1 MPDVYTTITQ
11 QPREV
16 VETLAH
22 AMETRAASSRQRAIL
37 DFYLSHIN
45 FPNEA
50 RVLEIGCGSGP
61 ITEVL
66 SQLPGVAEAVGV
78 DPSSVMLEKAR
89 ALRGSIANLS
99 FQEGDGQAL
108 NFDDKTFDV
117 VVLHTL
123 LTHIPDPEA
132 VISETYRVLRPA
144 GWIAI
149 YDGDYETITISNHP
163 QDPLGTCVEN
173 FKESFINDL
182 YIVRKLSLLVT
193 SGGFRIIR
201 FDSHSYVETSEPD
214 YLLTI
219 VDRGA
224 DTLVTSGSIGEGL
237 AAALK
242 AEARRRIERGEFFGH
257 LAYASI
263 IAQKLE

>member
-22 AMETRAASSRQRAIL
+22 AMETRAASSRQRDIL
-37 DFYLSHIN
+37 DSYLSHIS
-45 FPNEA
+45 F
-50 RVLEIGCGSGP
+50 SGP

-66 SQLPGVAEAVGV
+66 AQRPEVEEVVGV
-78 DPSSVMLEKAR
+78 DPSPVMLEKAR
-89 ALRGSIANLS
+89 ELRGSIAKVS

-108 NFDDKTFDV
+108 IFDDETFDV
-117 VVLHTL
+117 AVLHTI

-132 VISETYRVLRPA
+132 VISKTYRVLRPA

-173 FKESFINDL
+173 FMESYIKDL
-182 YIVRKLSLLVT
+182 YIVRKLSPLVT
-193 SGGFRIIR
+193 SGRFRIIR
-201 FDSHSYVETSEPD
+201 FDSHRYVETSELD

-224 DTLVTSGSIGEGL
+224 DSLVVSGSIGEEL
-237 AAALK
+237 SSALK
-242 AEARRRIERGEFFGH
+242 TEARRRIVTGEFFGH
-257 LAYASI
+257 LAYTSI
-263 IAQKLE
+263 AARKEV

>member
-11 QPREV
+11 QPLEV
-16 VETLAH
+16 VETLAQ
-22 AMETRAASSRQRAIL
+22 AMEIRAASSRQRAIL
-37 DFYLSHIN
+37 DSYLSHIN
-45 FPNEA
+45 FPDKA

-66 SQLPGVAEAVGV
+66 AQYENVAEAVGV
-78 DPSSVMLEKAR
+78 DPSPVMLEKAR
-89 ALRGSIANLS
+89 ELRGSIANLS
-99 FQEGDGQAL
+99 FQEGDGRAL
-108 NFDDKTFDV
+108 TFENETFDV
-117 VVLHTL
+117 AVLHTL
-123 LTHIPDPEA
+123 LTHITDPEA
-132 VISETYRVLRPA
+132 VISEAFRVLRPG
-144 GWIAI
+144 GWLAV

-163 QDPLGTCVEN
+163 QDPLGKCVEN
-173 FKESFINDL
+173 FKESYINDL
-182 YIVRKLSLLVT
+182 YIVRKLSPMVT

-224 DTLVTSGSIGEGL
+224 DSLVASGSIGEEL

-242 AEARRRIERGEFFGH
+242 AEARRRIEGGEFFGH

-263 IAQKLE
+263 IAKKLK

>member
-11 QPREV
+11 QPRIV
-16 VETLAH
+16 VETLVN
-22 AMETRAASSRQRAIL
+22 AMETRAASTRQRAIL
-37 DFYLSHIN
+37 DFYLSNIT
-45 FPNEA
+45 FPNKA

-66 SQLPGVAEAVGV
+66 ARWPGVAEAVGV

-89 ALRGSIANLS
+89 ELRGSITNLS
-99 FQEGDGQAL
+99 FREGDGQAL
-108 NFDDKTFDV
+108 TFDDETFDV

-132 VISETYRVLRPA
+132 VISESFRVLRSK
-144 GWIAI
+144 GWLAI
-149 YDGDYETITISNHP
+149 FDGDYETINISNHP

-173 FKESFINDL
+173 FKESYINDL
-182 YIVRKLSLLVT
+182 YIVRKLTPLVT
-193 SGGFRIIR
+193 SAGFGIIR
-201 FDSHSYVETSEPD
+201 FDSHSYVETTEPD

-224 DTLVTSGSIGEGL
+224 DSLVSSGSIGEQL

-242 AEARRRIERGEFFGH
+242 AEARRRIEIDEFFGH

-263 IAQKLE
+263 IARK

>member
-16 VETLAH
+16 VENLAH
-22 AMETRAASSRQRAIL
+22 AMETRAASSRQRSIL
-37 DFYLSHIN
+37 ESYLSHIT
-45 FPNEA
+45 FPNKA

-66 SQLPGVAEAVGV
+66 AQWAGVAEAVGV
-78 DPSSVMLEKAR
+78 DPSPVMLEKAR
-89 ALRGSIANLS
+89 GLRGSIANLS
-99 FQEGDGQAL
+99 FHEGDGQAL
-108 NFDDKTFDV
+108 TFEDETFDV
-117 VVLHTL
+117 AVLHTL

-132 VISETYRVLRPA
+132 VISETFRVLRPG
-144 GWIAI
+144 GWLAI

-173 FKESFINDL
+173 FKESYINDL
-182 YIVRKLSLLVT
+182 YIVRKLSPLVT

-224 DTLVTSGSIGEGL
+224 DTLVVSGSIGEEL

-242 AEARRRIERGEFFGH
+242 AEARRRIEDGKFFGQ

-263 IAQKLE
+263 IAKKLG